1 MQTLGLRTHLM
12 RKLRRTNKLLDTKQ
26 REQQT
31 LDCPLFPLLCLYLQK
46 GFSYFLVSTYS
57 FAISPSASLPSESVI
72 ATLLLSLTL

>member
-1 MQTLGLRTHLM
+1 MIGYE
-12 RKLRRTNKLLDTKQ
+12 K

-31 LDCPLFPLLCLYLQK
+31 FDCPLFPLLCLYLQK

-72 ATLLLSLTL
+72 TTLLLSLTL